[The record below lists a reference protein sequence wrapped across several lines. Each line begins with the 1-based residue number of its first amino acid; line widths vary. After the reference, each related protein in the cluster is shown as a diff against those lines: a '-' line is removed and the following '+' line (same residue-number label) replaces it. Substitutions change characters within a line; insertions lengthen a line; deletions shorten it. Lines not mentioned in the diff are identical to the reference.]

1 MMISTMHPI
10 LRKILKIC
18 VPIAV
23 YIVIWQLLSMLVGS
37 RLLLLPSP
45 LDTLRSMY
53 EIVASATGWQ
63 SIGMTFIRIIFGYV
77 FGCVLGIGLAVLTS
91 HFHIFEWLFNPLR
104 SLIKTTPITSF
115 ALILLVSVVSG
126 VVPVIVAMIV
136 VVPMIWQTM
145 EEAIRN
151 RDVKLSEMAQIYL
164 SPWKKFCFVTLP
176 QVMPRFYASAS
187 TALGFAWK
195 AVITA
200 EILALPKFGIGRQ
213 MQFHKIHIEI
223 PELFAWTLL
232 VIILSVI
239 LESFL
244 KFILRKARQKYD

>member
-1 MMISTMHPI
+1 MRRI
-10 LRKILKIC
+10 LLKTLKIC

-23 YIVIWQLLSMLVGS
+23 YILIWQLLSMLVGS

-45 LDTLRSMY
+45 LDTLRAMK
-53 EIVASATGWQ
+53 EIVVSQSGWQ
-63 SIGMTFIRIIFGYV
+63 SIGMTVLRILCGY
-77 FGCVLGIGLAVLTS
+77 FLGCAVGVALAMLTS
-91 HFHIFEWLFNPLR
+91 HFRVFDWLLKPMR

-126 VVPVIVAMIV
+126 VVPIIVAMIV
-136 VVPMIWQTM
+136 VVPMIWQTT
-145 EEAIRN
+145 EEAIKN
-151 RDVKLSEMAQIYL
+151 RSVQLAEMAKIYL
-164 SPWKKFCFVTLP
+164 RPWQKLRYISLP
-176 QVMPRFYASAS
+176 QILPPFFASAS

-200 EILALPKFGIGRQ
+200 EILALPKLGIGRQ

-232 VIILSVI
+232 VIVLSVA
-239 LESFL
+239 LEYAFRFML
-244 KFILRKARQKYD
+244 KKAGQRYD

>member
-1 MMISTMHPI
+1 MRQI
-10 LRKILKIC
+10 LRKAIRIC

-23 YIVIWQLLSMLVGS
+23 YILVWQLLSMLVGS

-45 LDTLRSMY
+45 IDTLKSIK
-53 EIVASATGWQ
+53 EIVLSASGWR
-63 SIGMTFIRIIFGYV
+63 SIGMTVLRILCGYLL
-77 FGCVLGIGLAVLTS
+77 GCGTGVILAVLTA
-91 HFHIFEWLFNPLR
+91 HFRACDWLLKPLR

-126 VVPVIVAMIV
+126 MVPVIVAMIV
-136 VVPMIWQTM
+136 VVPMIWQTT
-145 EEAIRN
+145 EETIKN
-151 RDVKLSEMAQIYL
+151 RSVQLSEMSQIYL
-164 SPWKKFCFVTLP
+164 TPWKKLRYVSLP
-176 QVMPRFYASAS
+176 QILPHFFASAS

-213 MQFHKIHIEI
+213 MQFHKIHVEI

-232 VIILSVI
+232 VILLSVL
-239 LESFL
+239 LESIIRFL
-244 KFILRKARQKYD
+244 LRKAGQRYD